1 MGTGGPFGALAAV
14 NISAN
19 TARFARDLTLYT
31 NPNDPRRDLT
41 VINRHRHVAEHWLV
55 RRRVCASLNSRL
67 CPCVEHLLPPKKKKV
82 VRRHTHTHTRSSTS
96 VIAAATVESSTS
108 TAGSARRKTHN
119 RRPQPPPSAPVSS
132 RRYRM
137 RRTWRR
143 GWEPVGLEANRQ

>member
-1 MGTGGPFGALAAV
+1 MGTGGPFGALAAG

-55 RRRVCASLNSRL
+55 RRRVCASLNSRS
-67 CPCVEHLLPPKKKKV
+67 CPCVEHLLPPPKKKKWCAD
-82 VRRHTHTHTRSSTS
+82 THTRSSTS